1 MDSAMESNV
10 GGALEAVRGAT
21 GNVQATLADTLD
33 AGASALRDR
42 LGGTDTS
49 PNGSGV
55 RARLGAA
62 GGAVANRLES
72 GAVWLRENDITDL
85 KELIGHQLENHPGRT
100 ALIALGLGVLIGR
113 ASKR

>member
-1 MDSAMESNV
+1 MDSAMEGNA
-10 GGALEAVRGAT
+10 GGALEAVRGVT

-33 AGASALRDR
+33 AGASALRER
-42 LGGTDTS
+42 LGS
-49 PNGSGV
+49 PNESGV

-72 GAVWLRENDITDL
+72 GALWLRENDITDL
-85 KELIGHQLENHPGRT
+85 RELLGHQLENHPGRT
-100 ALIALGLGVLIGR
+100 ALIALGIGILIGR

>member
-1 MDSAMESNV
+1 MDSAMEHND
-10 GGALEAVRGAT
+10 GGALEAVRGVT

-42 LGGTDTS
+42 LS
-49 PNGSGV
+49 VPNDSGV

-62 GGAVANRLES
+62 GGAVADRLES
-72 GAVWLRENDITDL
+72 GALWLRENDITDL
-85 KELIGHQLENHPGRT
+85 RELLEHQLENHPGRT
-100 ALIALGLGVLIGR
+100 ALIALGIGVLIGR